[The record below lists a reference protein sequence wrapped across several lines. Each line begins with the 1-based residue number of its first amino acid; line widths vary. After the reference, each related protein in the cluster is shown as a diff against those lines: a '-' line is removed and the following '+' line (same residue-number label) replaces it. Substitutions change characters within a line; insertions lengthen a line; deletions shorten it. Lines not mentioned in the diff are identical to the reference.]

1 MFPEESL
8 LQPVCVMSL
17 RAELD
22 IDQKPELR
30 PYYREEVLCLKTTYS
45 VGSMLEAPEFGSVK
59 NLSHF

>member
-22 IDQKPELR
+22 IDQKPELQ
-30 PYYREEVLCLKTTYS
+30 PYYREEVLCPKDSHVLA
-45 VGSMLEAPEFGSVK
+45 GAMPDAPESSRMRGP
-59 NLSHF
+59 